1 MAGLPIALMRA
12 ATYVL
17 QSREKVARL
26 RYTLGFFVLGRRP
39 MPLYMDIHE
48 LGSVTA
54 EDVTKAHKLDMAVQD
69 RHGVNYLKYWVNES
83 CGKVFCLADAPDEES
98 ARLVHMEAH
107 GLAPG
112 RVLEVDPDLAD
123 SFMGGGKVN
132 EGGAVVLPQG
142 GLDTAI
148 RTIVFTD
155 IVDSTATIEQL
166 GDDAVVEFLK
176 VHDSI
181 VRSALVALGGREV
194 KHTGDGIMAS
204 FISAVSAVRCA
215 QRIQQELASDAS
227 QLDRALR
234 LRIGAAAGEPVEH
247 RGDFFGSTVNLAA
260 RLCAHAQPEQVLVS
274 TAVVELCQG
283 KGLRFRDLGE
293 ATLKGFGQPVRVH
306 AAA

>member
-1 MAGLPIALMRA
+1 
-12 ATYVL
+12 
-17 QSREKVARL
+17 
-26 RYTLGFFVLGRRP
+26 
-39 MPLYMDIHE
+39 MPLYIDVHD
-48 LGSVTA
+48 LKGVKA
-54 EDVTKAHKLDMAVQD
+54 EDVAKAHKLDMAVQD

-112 RVLEVDPDLAD
+112 RVIEVEPEVAEG
-123 SFMGGGKVN
+123 FMGGGQVN
-132 EGGAVVLPQG
+132 DAGAVVLPSG

-155 IVDSTATIEQL
+155 IVDSTATIEQI
-166 GDDAVVEFLK
+166 GDDAVVEFVK
-176 VHDSI
+176 VHDAI

-204 FISAVSAVRCA
+204 FTSAVSAVRCA
-215 QRIQQELASDAS
+215 QRIQQELTADAS

-234 LRIGAAAGEPVEH
+234 VRIGAAAGEPVEH
-247 RGDFFGSTVNLAA
+247 HGDFFGSTVNLAA
-260 RLCAHAQPEQVLVS
+260 RLCSHAQPEQILVS
-274 TAVVELCQG
+274 TAVMELCVG
-283 KGLRFRDLGE
+283 KGLHFRDLGE

-306 AAA
+306 AVAG